1 MTLPTKSFFL
11 VVIITSIVTGTAYYL
26 SQKEIPLVVQELPDP
41 VQEVERVPEVTDG
54 SVPLTP
60 ESGPFNA
67 EGVAREADKAQFG
80 YIKAVEVNP
89 ETKEV
94 TITFDQA
101 LWYLGEE
108 AEKLAREDLGCDK
121 SNAPEECLQDGSVL
135 NNPYYIDN
143 PIKRD
148 FKYKLDQNAVIKLI
162 SYIRTDGLGI
172 KEVGVEDLQRYLE
185 ETDPHNADGSTSIPF
200 WMVIDKGV
208 VNYIEE
214 QYIP

>member
-1 MTLPTKSFFL
+1 MTLPTKSFL
-11 VVIITSIVTGTAYYL
+11 LILIITSVVTATAYFL
-26 SQKEIPLVVQELPDP
+26 SQKEIPLVVPESSAP
-41 VQEVERVPEVTDG
+41 VQEVEQTPEVTDG

-94 TITFDQA
+94 SITFDQA
-101 LWYLGEE
+101 LWYFGDE
-108 AEKLAREDLGCDK
+108 AEKLAREDLGCNK
-121 SNAPEECLQDGSVL
+121 ANAPEECSGGSIL
-135 NNPYYIDN
+135 NNPYYIQN

-148 FKYKLDQNAVIKLI
+148 LKYKLDQSAVIKLI

-172 KEVGVEDLQRYLE
+172 KEVGVEDLQKYLE
-185 ETDPHNADGSTSIPF
+185 ETDPHNADGSTVIPF
-200 WMVIDKGV
+200 WIVIDKGV

>member
-1 MTLPTKSFFL
+1 MTLPTKSFLFIL
-11 VVIITSIVTGTAYYL
+11 IITSVVTATAYFL
-26 SQKEIPLVVQELPDP
+26 SQKEIPFVVPESSAP
-41 VQEVERVPEVTDG
+41 VQEVEQTPEVTDG

-60 ESGPFNA
+60 ETGPFNA

-80 YIKAVEVNP
+80 YIKAVEVNA

-101 LWYLGEE
+101 LWYSGEE

-121 SNAPEECLQDGSVL
+121 ANAPEECLQDGSVL

-148 FKYKLDQNAVIKLI
+148 FKYKLDQGAVIKLI

-172 KEVGVEDLQRYLE
+172 KEVGVDDLQKYLE
-185 ETDPHNADGSTSIPF
+185 ETDPHNADGSTTIPF
-200 WMVIDKGV
+200 WIVIDKGV